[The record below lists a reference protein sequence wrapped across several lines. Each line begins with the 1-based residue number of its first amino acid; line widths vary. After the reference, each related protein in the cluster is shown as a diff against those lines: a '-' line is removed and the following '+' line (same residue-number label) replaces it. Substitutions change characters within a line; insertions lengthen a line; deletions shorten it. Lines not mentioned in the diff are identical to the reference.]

1 MKLLKEGIR
10 MPESIRSFIAFELAN
25 DEIQARLMDV
35 QRQLKETGA
44 NLKLVS
50 PQNIHITMRFL
61 GNIQPQM
68 VDRIHMEIEQISF
81 NSFSVEI
88 CKVGAFPTIR
98 NPRVIW
104 VGIQTNVDKL
114 VNISQQLESHLRKL
128 GFSPD
133 SKAFRPHITL
143 ARMRTGRNRAELVGS
158 LNELANHMFGVLEIN
173 CLKLK
178 KSVLTPNGPIY
189 TTLKEVCR

>member
-1 MKLLKEGIR
+1 
-10 MPESIRSFIAFELAN
+10 MPESIRSFIAFELTN

-50 PQNIHITMRFL
+50 PENIHITMRFL

-68 VDRIHMEIEQISF
+68 VDRLHMEMEQISF
-81 NSFSVEI
+81 NSFQVEI
-88 CKVGAFPTIR
+88 RKVGAFPTIR

-114 VNISQQLESHLRKL
+114 VGISQQLESHLRKL
-128 GFSPD
+128 GFPTD

-143 ARMRTGRNRAELVGS
+143 ARVRTGRNRVELVGT
-158 LNELANHMFGVLEIN
+158 LNKIADYLFGVLELH

-178 KSVLTPNGPIY
+178 KSVLTPKGPIY